1 MLVPQ
6 VLQQVTQ
13 RPDEVRHDIAS
24 QNSDKNRSKQF
35 LPRKRENNRKWEF
48 AIYSIIITVLLF
60 SSTADNHRV
69 PLKGEHPDY
78 INAVY
83 VNVSNASLV
92 Q

>member
-1 MLVPQ
+1 MLAPQ

-35 LPRKRENNRKWEF
+35 LPRKQEYKRESKICNNISF
-48 AIYSIIITVLLF
+48 IFL
-60 SSTADNHRV
+60 ADNHRV

-83 VNVSNASLV
+83 INVSNVSLV